1 MKPGLINQEVTIREC
16 AGCFASVNDLS
27 MYYEIHGTG
36 TPLVLLHGGLMTI
49 EALVPLLPALAQSHS
64 VIVPELEG
72 HGRTADLDR
81 PLSYEQMAE
90 DVAVLLEQL
99 EIKQA
104 DFIGYSLG
112 GTVALQIA
120 MRHPDL
126 VHKLVVVSAPYSQ
139 EGYYPSVIA
148 GWPDLSAEAFAGTA
162 VEQAYFQTAP
172 DPEHWPVF
180 LEKVKHALM
189 SFKGWPASDI
199 QVIKA
204 PTLIILGDDDVM
216 RPEHAVEMFHL
227 LGGARVEG
235 SMTKVPRSQLAVL
248 PGTTHFNILYRL
260 ELLLPVI
267 TPFLEEQMP
276 TED

>member
-104 DFIGYSLG
+104 DFFGYSLG

-126 VHKLVVVSAPYSQ
+126 VHKLVVVSAPYRQ
-139 EGYYPSVIA
+139 EGYYPSVIES
-148 GWPDLSAEAFAGTA
+148 WSSLSAEAFSGTPI
-162 VEQAYFQTAP
+162 EQAYAQTAP

-189 SFKGWPASDI
+189 SFKGWPASDM
-199 QVIKA
+199 QLIKA
-204 PTLIILGDDDVM
+204 PTLIMLGDDDVM
-216 RPEHAVEMFHL
+216 RPEHAVEMFRL
-227 LGGARVEG
+227 LGSDKPEG
-235 SMTKVPRSQLAVL
+235 SMTNVPRSQLAVL
-248 PGTTHFNILYRL
+248 PGTNHFDILYRL

-267 TPFLEEQMP
+267 TPFLEERMP
-276 TED
+276 EEN